1 MCVFL
6 KYSPFSRKLGTRK
19 KLWSNL
25 GLGLFAYQL
34 GFCKTCVES
43 PNKLSRKKQ
52 DQVGHIYFIFLCMER
67 VLQRILFENINAYKI
82 RTVPGWLMPL
92 HCYTKTSAK
101 DGRWMGLRTIFVIPC
116 LVWNENS

>member
-1 MCVFL
+1 MWYVCVFL
-6 KYSPFSRKLGTRK
+6 KYSPFSRKLGTWK

-52 DQVGHIYFIFLCMER
+52 DQVGHIYFIFFFYVWKGFCKEYCL
-67 VLQRILFENINAYKI
+67 KI
-82 RTVPGWLMPL
+82 STS
-92 HCYTKTSAK
+92 TKYVQCQA
-101 DGRWMGLRTIFVIPC
+101 G
-116 LVWNENS
+116 